1 MSALSLST
9 PCAFADDWAGLGR
22 YAEANKTLVAQP
34 ADPQRVVLFGNS
46 ITDNWPG
53 TRPDFFGDNVLVGR
67 GISGHTS
74 YQFLVRFRQDVIDL
88 KPLAVVINAGTNDVA
103 ENKYPFSPEQ
113 TLSNIKSMVE
123 LAEANGIK
131 VILTS
136 VLPAARFKWR
146 PSINDAPDKIK
157 RLNALISEYAT
168 SKGLPYVDYH
178 AVLVD
183 ASTGGMRDGLSSD
196 GVHPNASGYAIM
208 EAELLP
214 VIESIR
220 AIR

>member
-1 MSALSLST
+1 MSAL
-9 PCAFADDWAGLGR
+9 CASADDWAGLGR
-22 YAEANKTLVAQP
+22 YAEANRALAAQP
-34 ADPQRVVLFGNS
+34 ADPHRVVLFGNS

-53 TRPDFFGDNVLVGR
+53 IRPDFFGGNALVGR

-88 KPLAVVINAGTNDVA
+88 KPMAVVINAGTNDVA
-103 ENKYPFSPEQ
+103 ENKYPFSAQQ
-113 TLSNIKSMVE
+113 TLGNIKSMVE

-146 PSINDAPDKIK
+146 QTITDAPDKIK
-157 RLNALISEYAT
+157 RLNALISEYAA

-178 AVLVD
+178 AALVD

-196 GVHPNASGYAIM
+196 GVHPNAAGYAIM
-208 EAELLP
+208 ESVLLP